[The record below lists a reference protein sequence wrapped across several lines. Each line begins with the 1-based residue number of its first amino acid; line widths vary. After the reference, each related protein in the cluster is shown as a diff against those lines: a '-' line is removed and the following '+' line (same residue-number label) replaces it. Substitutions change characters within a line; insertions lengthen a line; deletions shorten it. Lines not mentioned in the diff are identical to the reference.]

1 MSVVIIM
8 SYDGIMMH
16 HVVKD
21 LNAHLLGNRITKI
34 YQLSNYDLLFQTR
47 GKENTRFLIST
58 SPKYTRAHRTSNDYE
73 KPLTPPMFC
82 MFLRKHLEGSI
93 IKGITQHGNDR
104 VLTITVETLNE
115 LGDLT
120 KKHLIYEALGKD
132 SNIILT
138 NDAYK
143 ILDVLK
149 QSGPFDQ
156 NARTLIATASYI
168 YPIDERINPYASNA
182 LNQLFSSVQFES
194 VKDYLNH
201 LSGVSPLAIKEMI
214 HRSETL
220 KITKLDALK
229 LILEEESPTM
239 IESSKSYYAP
249 YHLTHIKGNQLDF
262 ETIGDLLDSFFYDRD
277 IQDKRKQKA
286 KDIESLI
293 HKTIEKLK
301 HKIEKLTHDLNKTS
315 MQEALKK
322 QGELIL
328 SYQHQIK
335 KGDRVLSCLDYYTNE
350 TIKIELDPTKNAI
363 QNSEAYF
370 KRYKKIKASIPHI
383 HKQIRIA
390 KDDLDYFYLLKD
402 QLNHANLSDIDTMR
416 NELIDEGYIKKKHH
430 KSVQKKATYLVFKDP
445 HGIEIMVGKNNLQN
459 SKITHEIAK
468 HFHVWFHVQN
478 APGSHVVV
486 KEGFPLKE
494 ETIRTAA
501 QLASFYS
508 TYKHSSSVAV
518 DYTEVKNIKKIPGK
532 RSCFVRY
539 TNQKTIYIDPDETFI
554 KALEQ
559 VK

>member
-16 HVVKD
+16 HVVRD
-21 LNAHLLGNRITKI
+21 LKSHIIGNRITKI

-47 GKENTRFLIST
+47 GFKNTRFLIST
-58 SPKYTRAHRTSNDYE
+58 SPKYSRAHRTSNDYE

-93 IKGITQHGNDR
+93 IKDITQHGNDR
-104 VLTITVETLNE
+104 VLTLTVETLND

-120 KKHLIYEALGKD
+120 KKHLIFEALGKD
-132 SNIILT
+132 SNILLT
-138 NDAYK
+138 DHTFK

-156 NARTLIATASYI
+156 VDRTLMATALYT
-168 YPIDERINPYASNA
+168 YPIDERVNPYDTKA
-182 LNQLFSSVQFES
+182 LTHVFNTHQFES
-194 VKDYLNH
+194 VKDYLNA
-201 LSGVSPLAIKEMI
+201 LSGVSPLAIKEMLF
-214 HRSETL
+214 RSESE
-220 KITKLDALK
+220 KISKLDALK
-229 LILEEESPTM
+229 SLLEETMPTM
-239 IESSKSYYAP
+239 VEGKKSLYAP
-249 YHLTHIKGNQLDF
+249 YEITHSEGTKKQF
-262 ETIGDLLDSFFYDRD
+262 ESISDLLDAFFYERD
-277 IQDKRKQKA
+277 SQDKKKQKA
-286 KDIESLI
+286 KDIESLV

-315 MQEALKK
+315 TQEVLKK

-328 SYQHQIK
+328 SYQHLIK

-350 TIKIELDPTKNAI
+350 TIDIPLDPTKNAI

-370 KRYKKIKASIPHI
+370 KRYKKIKASVPHI
-383 HKQIRIA
+383 HKQIALA
-390 KDDLDYFYLLKD
+390 KEDLEYFYLISD
-402 QLNHANLSDIDTMR
+402 QLNHASLSDIDTIR
-416 NELIDEGYIKKKHH
+416 NELIDEGYIKKKRG
-430 KSVQKKATYLVFKDP
+430 KSIQKKATYLTFKDT
-445 HGIEIMVGKNNLQN
+445 HGIEIIVGKNNLQN

-501 QLASFYS
+501 MLASYFS
-508 TYKHSSSVAV
+508 SYKHSSSVAV
-518 DYTEVKNIKKIPGK
+518 DYTEVKHIKKIPGK

-539 TNQKTIYIDPDETFI
+539 TDQKTIYIDPDETFI
-554 KALEQ
+554 KSLEQ